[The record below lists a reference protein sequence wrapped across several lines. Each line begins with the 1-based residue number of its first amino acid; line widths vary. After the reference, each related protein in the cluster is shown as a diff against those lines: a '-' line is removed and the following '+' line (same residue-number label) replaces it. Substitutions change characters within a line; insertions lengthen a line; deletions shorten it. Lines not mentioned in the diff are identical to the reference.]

1 MSTPHINSEE
11 LPSHNTAQGTEEV
24 RIAVNGKAMMGKQ
37 GQSIAGVLLDNGVP
51 VLNRSIKYHR
61 PRSYT
66 CGFGACGN
74 CLITV
79 NGLPGT
85 VSCQTPA
92 QTGDVVELMQGLP
105 TTQFDVLQAA
115 DLAKPLLPAGFQF
128 KLFPKS
134 PRLSA
139 LAGSIMGVMA
149 GGGRMPT
156 DTAAKH
162 ARVTRTVSLQPDVFV
177 AGGGIAGLSA
187 ALMLADLGASVIVA
201 DANFKGGRSVV
212 RTEEIYAHGNPIH
225 NVAAVYERLLL
236 QAQQSERI
244 RLLEGDIIGMLDGVA
259 PVVCSNT
266 RYDVAPARTVIATG
280 SYEVPLLFSGNDR
293 PGIMLADAAIKL
305 VEVEGVRFGKRA
317 VIATDSDRGHHVAH
331 RLHSN
336 GVSVVAVVDSRK
348 PDTVAAPEGDLPTG
362 PWAQLWNHS
371 LKSTQGLRALRR
383 VTLSGPDQVHK
394 ILADTLIIAGRRR
407 PTDELPLQIAYQ
419 NAGSHDHV
427 LDDSIETPALT
438 VGSATGDFNYDL
450 GQIRTDV
457 EHWYTSSH

>member
-1 MSTPHINSEE
+1 MSTPHIDFEE
-11 LPSHNTAQGTEEV
+11 LPSQDTGQDEEEV

-74 CLITV
+74 CLMTV

-92 QTGDVVELMQGLP
+92 QTGDLVELKQGLP
-105 TTQFDVLQAA
+105 TTQFDILRAA

-156 DTAAKH
+156 DTAAKQ
-162 ARVTRTVSLQPDVFV
+162 ARITRTVSLQPDVFV
-177 AGGGIAGLSA
+177 AGGGLAGLTA
-187 ALMLADLGASVIVA
+187 ALTLADLGASIVVA
-201 DANFKGGRSVV
+201 DTNFSGGRGVV
-212 RTEEIYAHGNPIH
+212 RTEEIYAHGNSVH
-225 NVAAVYERLLL
+225 NVSAVYQRLLF
-236 QAQQSERI
+236 QAQQSKQI
-244 RLLEGDIIGMLDGVA
+244 QLLTGDLIGILDGVA
-259 PVVCSNT
+259 PVVCGNT
-266 RYDVAPARTVIATG
+266 RYDVAPARKVIATG
-280 SYEVPLLFSGNDR
+280 SYEVPALFSGNDR

-305 VEVEGVRFGKRA
+305 VEVEGVRLGQR
-317 VIATDSDRGHHVAH
+317 VVVATDSNRGHHVAH

-336 GVSVVAVVDSRK
+336 GVSIVAVVDSRK
-348 PDTVAAPEGDLPTG
+348 PNTVAAFEGDLPTG

-371 LKSTQGLRALRR
+371 LKSTQGLKALRR
-383 VTLSGPDQVHK
+383 VTLSGPDEIHK
-394 ILADTLIIAGRRR
+394 LRADALVIAGRRR

-419 NAGSHDHV
+419 SAGSHDHV
-427 LDDSIETPALT
+427 LDDNLETPALT